1 MDNIYFESF
10 QDSSSVL
17 IKNGPKMKERD
28 LVFIDLEM
36 TGLKID
42 HEIIEMG

>member
-1 MDNIYFESF
+1 MDKKYFESF
-10 QDSSSVL
+10 QDNDNVL

-28 LVFIDLEM
+28 LVFLDLEM

-42 HEIIEMG
+42 HEIIEIG